1 MNIKFILYLITNI
14 FKYFAYLL
22 FVPLVISICYQEGF
36 KVYASYLLP
45 MVLLLML
52 SYFSSKEY
60 PEEQD
65 FYTKEAFFVVA
76 LTWVLIPFLSALP
89 FVFSGQIPNII
100 DAFFETVSG
109 YTTTGAS
116 ILDDVETL
124 SQSMVFW
131 RSFTHFIG
139 GLGVLV
145 FVLAILPKGN
155 NKALYLLKAE
165 VPGPTVGKIA
175 AKVSYNSKILIIIYC
190 VLTTVIAL
198 LLWLGGMTFLD
209 AWIHAFGTAGT
220 GGFSSKNLGV
230 AHYDS
235 TYIDWVI
242 TTGMIISGIN
252 FNLFYLIILG
262 NIKQVLKSEELRY
275 YLLCIIS
282 CVMLICW
289 DVSSMYTSF
298 WDMLR
303 DVTFSIATII
313 TCTGFAI
320 VDFDTWPAL
329 SHTIIITLMFIGGC
343 AGSTAGGFKFTR
355 VVLAVKKIFAEFKKI
370 GQPSKIVNMKLDGKI
385 LEKETIEGVG
395 TYFMIY
401 TFTVIIL
408 ILLIAPDSENFLTA
422 LTAIATTFNNVGVG
436 LGNVGPGHSFSAFT
450 YFSKIIFSIGM
461 ILGRLEIL
469 PMLILFIP
477 RTYKKIS

>member
-1 MNIKFILYLITNI
+1 MNIKFILYLLTNI
-14 FKYFAYLL
+14 FKYFAYSL
-22 FVPLVISICYQEGF
+22 FVPLIISLICHEGF
-36 KVYASYLLP
+36 KVYVSYLFP
-45 MVLLLML
+45 MILLLMV

-65 FYTKEAFFVVA
+65 FYIKEAFFVVA
-76 LTWVLIPFLSALP
+76 LTWILIPFLSALP

-116 ILDDVETL
+116 ILDDVEAL
-124 SQSMVFW
+124 SSSMVFW

-198 LLWLGGMTFLD
+198 LLWLGGMSFLD

-230 AHYDS
+230 AYYDS
-235 TYIDWVI
+235 SYIDWVI

-252 FNLFYLIILG
+252 FNLFYLLILG
-262 NIKQVLKSEELRY
+262 NVKQVFKSEELKY
-275 YLLCIIS
+275 YLMTIAT
-282 CVMLICW
+282 CVLLICW
-289 DVSSMYTSF
+289 DVYPMYDSF
-298 WDMLR
+298 SIMVR
-303 DVTFSIATII
+303 DVAFSIATVI

-320 VDFDTWPAL
+320 TDFNTWPAL

-370 GQPSKIVNMKLDGKI
+370 GEPSKIVNMKLDGKI
-385 LEKETIEGVG
+385 LEKETTDGVG

-408 ILLIAPDSENFLTA
+408 IMLIAPDSNTFLTA
-422 LTAIATTFNNVGVG
+422 LTAVATTFNNVGVG
-436 LGNVGPGHSFSAFT
+436 LGAVGPGHSFSGFT
-450 YFSKIIFSIGM
+450 YFSKIVFSLGM

-477 RTYKKIS
+477 RTYKKVS

>member
-1 MNIKFILYLITNI
+1 MNTKFILYLLTNI
-14 FKYFAYLL
+14 FKYFAYSLV
-22 FVPLVISICYQEGF
+22 VPFVISICYQEGF
-36 KVYASYLLP
+36 KVYTSYLFL
-45 MVLLLML
+45 MILLLMV

-60 PEEQD
+60 PEDQE
-65 FYTKEAFFVVA
+65 FYIKDAFFVVA
-76 LTWVLIPFLSALP
+76 LTWILIPFLSALP
-89 FVFSGQIPNII
+89 FVFSQQIPNII

-116 ILDDVETL
+116 ILDDVEAL
-124 SQSMVFW
+124 SKSMVFW

-145 FVLAILPKGN
+145 FVLAILPKGK

-190 VLTTVIAL
+190 VLTVVIAL
-198 LLWLGGMTFLD
+198 LLWIGGMDFLD

-235 TYIDWVI
+235 SFIDWVI
-242 TTGMIISGIN
+242 TTGMILSGIN

-262 NIKQVLKSEELRY
+262 NVKQVFKSEELRY
-275 YLLCIIS
+275 YLLCIVS
-282 CVMLICW
+282 CIALICW
-289 DVSSMYTSF
+289 DVSHLYTSF

-303 DVTFSIATII
+303 DVSFSVATII

-320 VDFDTWPAL
+320 ADFDTWPAL

-355 VVLAVKKIFAEFKKI
+355 VVLAMKKIFAEFRKV

-408 ILLIAPDSENFLTA
+408 ILLVAPDSADFLTA
-422 LTAIATTFNNVGVG
+422 LSAVATTFNNVGVG
-436 LGNVGPGHSFSAFT
+436 LGAVGPGHSFASFT
-450 YFSKIIFSIGM
+450 YFSKFVFSMGM

-469 PMLILFIP
+469 PLLILFLP
-477 RTYKKIS
+477 RTYKKIN